1 MRLSQSKVTY
11 AKCIKNKTM
20 KTTYVPNVRGCM
32 PLLFALLASLPAQ
45 SALIAGWDFQ
55 TTVSGGTAAAAQP
68 NTPRSFNANF
78 GSGTL
83 SLDGANGSSVWSLSN
98 ELNGFAGTSVNAG
111 GDFSTV
117 ATGVGAL
124 GLIGGSGNAANGK
137 QAVFIFSM
145 SGYEGLSISLAAQRS
160 ATGFSSQHW
169 EYSAD
174 GLNYQTIGTLLSGS
188 TAGSITGNF
197 STSGVLSFD
206 PLSGLD
212 NVANA
217 FVRVTF
223 AGATSTSGNNRLDN
237 IRFDASEIQSLSSI
251 PEPGCPMLVGLGSV
265 LALGMRRRRTS

>member
-1 MRLSQSKVTY
+1 
-11 AKCIKNKTM
+11 M

-55 TTVSGGTAAAAQP
+55 TTVSGGTAVVAQP

-83 SLDGANGSSVWSLSN
+83 SLDGANGSSVWLLSN
-98 ELNGFAGTSVNAG
+98 ELNGFAGTTVNAG

-174 GLNYQTIGTLLSGS
+174 GLNYQTIGTLVSGS
-188 TAGSITGNF
+188 TAGSITGNY

-206 PLSGLD
+206 SLSGLD

-223 AGATSTSGNNRLDN
+223 AGATSATGNNRLDN

-251 PEPGCPMLVGLGSV
+251 PEPGYPMLVGLGSV
-265 LALGMRRRRTS
+265 LALGMRRRPTS